1 MGAEPV
7 SALTTPVAGAEQRI
21 ESSIARH
28 LAKHGLLV
36 APVVVGALALTM
48 GADAAY
54 AAVLAL
60 AIVIANF
67 LVNAAV
73 LGWAARVS
81 TAVLMGVALGGYVV
95 RLAAIT
101 GLAVAV
107 RELTGVDFTVF
118 CVVLIAAHLGLLVWE
133 LRSVSLSLAAPGLR
147 GKEI

>member
-7 SALTTPVAGAEQRI
+7 NALTAPVAGAEQRI
-21 ESSIARH
+21 ESSIARD

-36 APVVVGALALTM
+36 APLVVGALALTM

-60 AIVIANF
+60 TIVIANF

-107 RELTGVDFTVF
+107 RELTDVDFTVF

>member
-1 MGAEPV
+1 MGAEPAN
-7 SALTTPVAGAEQRI
+7 ALTEPVAGAEQRI
-21 ESSIARH
+21 ESSIARD

-36 APVVVGALALTM
+36 APLVVGALALTM

-60 AIVIANF
+60 TIVIANF

-107 RELTGVDFTVF
+107 RELTDVDFTVF

>member
-7 SALTTPVAGAEQRI
+7 SAFTTPVAGSEHAI
-21 ESSIARH
+21 ESSIARD

-36 APVVVGALALTM
+36 APLVVGALALTM

-54 AAVLAL
+54 GAALAL

-67 LVNAAV
+67 LLNAAA
-73 LGWAARVS
+73 LGWAARIS

-95 RLAAIT
+95 RLAIIT
-101 GLAVAV
+101 GLAIAV
-107 RELTGVDFTVF
+107 RELTDVDFTVF